1 MLFRRGQN
9 NAPSRGDLPLQKSA
23 YVKVFKVR
31 DEAFRCRFPLLHE
44 CIGDAEV
51 HRVVDDLVVLGV
63 GDAPVQFFIL
73 PAGTGISAPLW
84 SPPYSPGG

>member
-1 MLFRRGQN
+1 MHKVSINVRYLDEAKTMRLPG
-9 NAPSRGDLPLQKSA
+9 GDLPLQKSA

-73 PAGTGISAPLW
+73 PAGAAAVCTGP
-84 SPPYSPGG
+84 